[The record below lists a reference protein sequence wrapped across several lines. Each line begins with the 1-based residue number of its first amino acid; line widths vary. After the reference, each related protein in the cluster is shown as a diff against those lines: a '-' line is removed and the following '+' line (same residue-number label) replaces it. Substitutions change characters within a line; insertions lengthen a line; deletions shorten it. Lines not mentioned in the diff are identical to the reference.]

1 MRFFYVQR
9 PHRLRSSQ
17 THLVTSTKPQTSTF
31 NHPVSFPFLD
41 NADYSEENS
50 PRVTEGPI
58 RCHICAQLERQE
70 GVALKGSS
78 LLHKE
83 VPTATQGKDL
93 ERFPGMPTLL
103 SGERQEA
110 GQAEESL
117 KGNLILPRPPHK
129 HFFPGVAHIW
139 GLIWLKNFDKGC

>member
-1 MRFFYVQR
+1 MSRDLTDCGAPRPILSHQR
-9 PHRLRSSQ
+9 SPKPV
-17 THLVTSTKPQTSTF
+17 HLTTPS
-31 NHPVSFPFLD
+31 PFLD

-58 RCHICAQLERQE
+58 RCHVCAQLERQE